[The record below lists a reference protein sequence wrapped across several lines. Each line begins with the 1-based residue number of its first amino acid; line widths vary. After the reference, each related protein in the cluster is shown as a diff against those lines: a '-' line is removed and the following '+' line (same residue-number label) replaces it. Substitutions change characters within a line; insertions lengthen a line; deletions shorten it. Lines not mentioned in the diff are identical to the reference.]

1 MCNVQIS
8 LRAFPQWQQLCKSPL
23 GQGFSFVQIDFPA
36 LQFDILNCLLFCPL
50 NNQLPNITLACKLNE
65 ILWERIYTRSS
76 FPPLIY
82 QLYQLIYIVIRKT
95 SCLYNISDSEIH
107 VQLFN
112 VNRCLSISPNKNPKT
127 RDLTQG
133 GRGNSLIWERLDL
146 LENLKLVSNWL
157 FRECWNPQ

>member
-1 MCNVQIS
+1 MQIS

-65 ILWERIYTRSS
+65 ILWERIYTSVIFSPFDISIVSINLNPDQKNELLVQHIGFWNICTTIQCRSMS
-76 FPPLIY
+76 
-82 QLYQLIYIVIRKT
+82 
-95 SCLYNISDSEIH
+95 IH
-107 VQLFN
+107 Q
-112 VNRCLSISPNKNPKT
+112 SKKNPKT

-146 LENLKLVSNWL
+146 LKNLKLVSNWL
-157 FRECWNPQ
+157 FR